1 LGLRTAYLTEHIGHL
16 KPFNKDGDCW
26 KTIGNI
32 NLFPNGNHVALPP
45 HCPNELVFEKISKE
59 FPSQWVVFKL
69 FLTKN
74 LGIKKIFYIESNVE
88 TDKIIILNI

>member
-1 LGLRTAYLTEHIGHL
+1 L

-59 FPSQWVVFKL
+59 FPSQ
-69 FLTKN
+69 
-74 LGIKKIFYIESNVE
+74 
-88 TDKIIILNI
+88 